1 MPTVRTPYTDTT
13 IQRRVISDMIGFID
27 WTEAPLLKRLGLETE
42 KRFKFLNW
50 PPGLSKKIE
59 WLEDT
64 MSPTADQLNGAI
76 DASQTSIVV
85 DNGQYFHMGHILE
98 IDSEWMAVESVSTNT
113 LTVARAQAG
122 TSAATH
128 ADNAVV
134 TVRGIAQLTGA
145 NYTIGHTTTM
155 TAPYNYVQTPEEGI
169 RVNDDQQ
176 MATDY
181 GVADTMAYH
190 LAKLIGGRSEIGS
203 RGKAGQLTLLL
214 CDMAY
219 HGKRQAPT
227 ETVRGM
233 AGGLSTFI
241 TTNLTGD
248 TSTALSRPQI
258 ETQLRTIYTA
268 GGKPDLIVT
277 SPWGATKITSFYEG
291 AVRTERSEQR
301 GGSMIKYIDTPVLDN
316 VEVMVDWRCPATK
329 SYILDSEKVGWAT
342 IEPFAVRQFEP
353 QGYYKVSS
361 VKGDYSFIVQ
371 NEKAHSIITHSSTL

>member
-1 MPTVRTPYTDTT
+1 MATTRTPHTDST
-13 IQRRVISDMIGFID
+13 IQRRVISDMVGFID
-27 WTEAPLLKRLGLETE
+27 WTEAPLLKRLGLEVE
-42 KRFKFLNW
+42 RRMKFLNW
-50 PPGLSKKIE
+50 PPGGAKKIE

-64 MSPTADQLNGAI
+64 LSPVTDAINGAI

-98 IDSEWMAVESVSTNT
+98 IDSEWVVVESVSTNT
-113 LTVARAQAG
+113 LTVTRAQGG

-128 ADNAVV
+128 SDNAVV

-155 TAPYNYVQTPEEGI
+155 SAPYNYVQTLEEGI

-181 GVADTMAYH
+181 GVSDTMAYH
-190 LAKLIGGRSEIGS
+190 LAKLIGGRTEIGS
-203 RGKAGQLTLLL
+203 RGRAGQLTLLL

-219 HGKRQAPT
+219 HGKRQQPT
-227 ETVRGM
+227 DTVRGM
-233 AGGLSTFI
+233 AGGLATYI

-248 TSTALSRPQI
+248 TSTALSRPTI
-258 ETQLRTIYTA
+258 ETQLRTIYLA

-291 AVRTERSEQR
+291 YVRTERSDER
-301 GGSMIKYIDTPVLDN
+301 GGAVIRYIDTPVVAD
-316 VEVMVDWRCPATK
+316 VEVMVDWRCPTTK
-329 SYILDSEKVGWAT
+329 TYILDSEKVGWTT
-342 IEPFAVRQFEP
+342 INPFAVRQFEP
-353 QGYYKVSS
+353 QGYYQISS
-361 VKGDYSFIVQ
+361 VKGDYSFVVQ